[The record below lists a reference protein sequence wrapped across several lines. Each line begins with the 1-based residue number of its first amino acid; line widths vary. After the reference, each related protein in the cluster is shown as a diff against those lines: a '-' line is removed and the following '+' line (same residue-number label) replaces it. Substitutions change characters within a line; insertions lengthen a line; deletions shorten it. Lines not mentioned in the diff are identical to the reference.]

1 MTLEEK
7 PKFIEESKEKNYLLI
22 SPRMIR
28 GGATLVK
35 DYETLE
41 LYESMDDNTS
51 KFAEKEIVNL
61 ISNANYKN
69 EEAKSYLS
77 FNLIFCGGFND
88 LPNDMGNTT
97 DFIINNKE
105 RIVAVYRYVKGTEE
119 RDFFVGFAQ
128 TETIYKYGYLYLSLA
143 KLLEEFDKYNI
154 KYEIDTTVDRYTPS
168 LYGDNTST
176 KFVISYSPK
185 KELESTKG
193 QLLKKVKKM

>member
-7 PKFIEESKEKNYLLI
+7 AKFIEESKEKNYLFI
-22 SPRMIR
+22 SPRTIQ
-28 GGATLVK
+28 GGATLVGS
-35 DYETLE
+35 YEALE
-41 LYESMDDNTS
+41 LYESMDENTK